1 MIQTFAVHAVPA
13 ARLCPL
19 WLQGLRLRLHPPFVQ
34 ITALLS
40 MLRAMAERRA
50 AGQAA
55 SLPRRVYCIWAAR
68 TLGEFKSLDAP
79 LLDAAG

>member
-1 MIQTFAVHAVPA
+1 M
-13 ARLCPL
+13 LCP
-19 WLQGLRLRLHPPFVQ
+19 RLAFVPSGFTACACACTPPFLQ

>member
-1 MIQTFAVHAVPA
+1 MPCSPA
-13 ARLCPL
+13 K
-19 WLQGLRLRLHPPFVQ
+19 LQPFPHILHSTCLSFQ

-55 SLPRRVYCIWAAR
+55 GLPRRVYCVWAAR
-68 TLGEFKSLDAP
+68 ALGEFKLLDAP
-79 LLDAAG
+79 LLDAAA